1 MKFDNF
7 VNIYNFL
14 ILFGRSDRLRI
25 VCYREFLVGR
35 AIRRLGTGSDEVS
48 TRSQKGKTLI
58 ISLCLATKKITG
70 APSKLHNHQSGYA
83 GSIVLCPEKFNT
95 CFCAHYSFRAL

>member
-1 MKFDNF
+1 MKF

-48 TRSQKGKTLI
+48 TRSQK
-58 ISLCLATKKITG
+58 
-70 APSKLHNHQSGYA
+70 SKNPDNLYVWRRRRLPGPHQNCIAINQTMQG
-83 GSIVLCPEKFNT
+83 V
-95 CFCAHYSFRAL
+95 